1 MKEKELKIKTF
12 MIDSRRPTWLIQ
24 LLYEV
29 KQWFPF
35 EDINDMSCDQCFSW
49 LERAID
55 ETPLIK
61 RNARC
66 RLTDC
71 VRKEIKGNKLTFYTL
86 YKDNPMVE
94 FEIAEKGDAK

>member
-12 MIDSRRPTWLIQ
+12 MIDSRRPSW
-24 LLYEV
+24 LLYLLHEV

-49 LERAID
+49 IERAMD
-55 ETPLIK
+55 RTLFYK
-61 RNARC
+61 RKARY

-71 VRKEIKGNKLTFYTL
+71 VRKEIKGNKLTLYTL
-86 YKDNPMVE
+86 HKDNPMVE
-94 FEIAEKGDAK
+94 FEIAEKGE

>member
-1 MKEKELKIKTF
+1 MKELKIKTF

-24 LLYEV
+24 LLHEV

-35 EDINDMSCDQCFSW
+35 EEVNEMSCDQCFSW
-49 LERAID
+49 IENAMER
-55 ETPLIK
+55 TTLVK
-61 RNARC
+61 RNSRY

-71 VRKEIKGNKLTFYTL
+71 VRKEIKDNKLTIYTL

-94 FEIAEKGDAK
+94 FEIAEKGGAQ